1 MERDGSS
8 PTSHV
13 DKYNATKVT
22 SGVSLPWGSK
32 LMGLE
37 PQSTDVPLI
46 SLHFYGLIFF
56 RLPLV

>member
-13 DKYNATKVT
+13 DRYSVPKVT